1 MTRTFLLRLRPWAV
15 AAGCLIGSL
24 NCLAHAQLEPAPSNR
39 NLGPGEVKVSSE
51 FESIEVVIGSSR
63 LITMPFS
70 IPRVVIEDPSI
81 LSATPLAKDQIL
93 IRALATGVTS
103 VGIIDENDRSYTI
116 EVNVV
121 SDVRQLQAI
130 INHTFPTAN
139 ITVRPLKESIVL
151 VGTVPNPEM
160 AAQVVDVAK
169 QFSERVFQNL
179 QVSGAQNISLTMKI
193 YEVSRTKLRRIGS
206 DWQFANNRF
215 AVIQGAGDLIDMAA
229 NQALVNNPASPVTPA
244 MRTTD
249 GQILATGD
257 TFRTNILR
265 GSSQLTTA
273 IEFLEQHDVARLI
286 DEPTLVTLNGRPAE
300 FLSGGEVPILVNAGL
315 GVASIE
321 FRPFGT
327 KVDFL
332 PIVLG
337 EGRLKID
344 LRYEVSQLAPGLS
357 GDTDTPGFTVSRTNV
372 GAEITA
378 GHTLAIAGVVKEQS
392 KTVKRGLPGL
402 MHAPWIG
409 AAFSKNNDQVTE
421 VEMLVIATP
430 QFIGE
435 VDPSMLPG
443 FGPAENSES
452 PLNMEFYGRGYV
464 EVPRCDPPVNQAGYG
479 GQGYPG
485 VTPAQYQ
492 GAPAEYQGAPVA
504 PMAPPAKPPATSP
517 TVGRGIIEPT
527 MAPRAPQANNLPFG
541 AGPRR

>member
-103 VGIIDENDRSYTI
+103 VGIIDENDRSYTV

-160 AAQVVDVAK
+160 AAQVVDVAS

-215 AVIQGAGDLIDMAA
+215 AVIQGAGDLIDLAA
-229 NQALVNNPASPVTPA
+229 NQALANNPASPVTPT
-244 MRTTD
+244 MRSTD
-249 GQILATGD
+249 GQIVATGD
-257 TFRTNILR
+257 TIRTNILR
-265 GSSQLTTA
+265 GSAQLTTA

-492 GAPAEYQGAPVA
+492 GAPSQYQGAPVA
-504 PMAPPAKPPATSP
+504 PMAPPAMPPTTSP

>member
-1 MTRTFLLRLRPWAV
+1 MKCSFLSWLRPWAV
-15 AAGCLIGSL
+15 AAGCLMGSL
-24 NCLAHAQLEPAPSNR
+24 SGMAEAQFVRTPSN
-39 NLGPGEVKVSSE
+39 NLSPGEVKVSSD
-51 FESIEVVIGSSR
+51 FESIEVVVGSSR

-93 IRALATGVTS
+93 IRALTTGVTS
-103 VGIIDENDRSYTI
+103 IGIIDENDRSYTI

-130 INHTFPTAN
+130 LNHTFPTAN
-139 ITVRPLKESIVL
+139 ITVRPLKESIIL

-160 AAQVVDVAK
+160 AAQVVDVAS

-193 YEVSRTKLRRIGS
+193 YEVSRTKLRRIGA

-215 AVIQGAGDLIDMAA
+215 AVMQGAGDLIDMAA
-229 NQALVNNPASPVTPA
+229 NQTLAGNPVAPVPA
-244 MRTTD
+244 GFRTTD

-265 GSSQLTTA
+265 GSAQLTTA
-273 IEFLEQHDVARLI
+273 IEFLEQHDAARLI

-300 FLSGGEVPILVNAGL
+300 FLSGGEVPIVVNAGL

-337 EGRLKID
+337 DGRLKID

-357 GDTDTPGFTVSRTNV
+357 GDTNTPGFTVSRTNV

-421 VEMLVIATP
+421 LEMLVIATP
-430 QFIGE
+430 QFIGD
-435 VDPSMLPG
+435 VDPSLLPLT
-443 FGPAENSES
+443 GPGENSQS
-452 PLNMEFYGRGYV
+452 PLNMEFYGRGYL
-464 EVPRCDPPVNQAGYG
+464 EVPRCDPAVDTASYH
-479 GQGYPG
+479 GQSGMG
-485 VTPAQYQ
+485 VAPAQYQ
-492 GAPAEYQGAPVA
+492 GAPAPSG
-504 PMAPPAKPPATSP
+504 PAYGPGLSP
-517 TVGRGIIEPT
+517 TVGRGLEPT
-527 MAPRAPQANNLPFG
+527 PSARGPQANQPFG

>member
-1 MTRTFLLRLRPWAV
+1 MKRSFLLRFRPWAV
-15 AAGCLIGSL
+15 AAGCLLGSL
-24 NCLAHAQLEPAPSNR
+24 HSTANAQFDLPQSSNKLA
-39 NLGPGEVKVSSE
+39 PGEVKVSSE
-51 FESIEVVIGSSR
+51 FESIEVVVGSSR

-81 LSATPLAKDQIL
+81 LSGTPLSKDQIL

-103 VGIIDENDRSYTI
+103 IGIIDENDRSYTI

-121 SDVRQLQAI
+121 SDVRQLQVI
-130 INHTFPTAN
+130 LNHTFPTAN

-160 AAQVVDVAK
+160 AAQVVDVAS

-193 YEVSRTKLRRIGS
+193 YEVSRTKLRRVGA
-206 DWQFANNRF
+206 DWQFANKRF
-215 AVIQGAGDLIDMAA
+215 AVVQGAGDLIDLAA
-229 NQALVNNPASPVTPA
+229 NQAFANSPASPVTP
-244 MRTTD
+244 TIQSTD

-257 TFRTNILR
+257 TIRTNILR
-265 GSSQLTTA
+265 GSGQLTAA

-372 GAEITA
+372 GAEMTA

-430 QFIGE
+430 QFIGD
-435 VDPSMLPG
+435 VDPSMLPA
-443 FGPAENSES
+443 FGPAQNSES

-485 VTPAQYQ
+485 VAPAQYQ
-492 GAPAEYQGAPVA
+492 GVPVA
-504 PMAPPAKPPATSP
+504 PMAPPAMPPATSP
-517 TVGRGIIEPT
+517 TVGRGIEST
-527 MAPRAPQANNLPFG
+527 TTPRSPQANNLPFG

>member
-1 MTRTFLLRLRPWAV
+1 MKRSFLPLLRRLAL
-15 AAGCLIGSL
+15 AAGCLLCWLPASANAQFGPSQPTH
-24 NCLAHAQLEPAPSNR
+24 NLA
-39 NLGPGEVKVSSE
+39 PGEVKVSSE
-51 FESIEVVIGSSR
+51 FESIEVVVGSSR

-93 IRALATGVTS
+93 VRALATGVTS
-103 VGIIDENDRSYTI
+103 IGIIDENERSYTI

-160 AAQVVDVAK
+160 AAQVVDVAS

-193 YEVSRTKLRRIGS
+193 YEVSRTKLRRVGA
-206 DWQFANNRF
+206 DWQFANSRF
-215 AVIQGAGDLIDMAA
+215 GVIQGAGDLIDMAA
-229 NQALVNNPASPVTPA
+229 NQALANNPASPVTPT
-244 MRTTD
+244 MRSTD
-249 GQILATGD
+249 GQILAGGD
-257 TFRTNILR
+257 TVRANILR
-265 GSSQLTTA
+265 GSAQLTTA
-273 IEFLEQHDVARLI
+273 IEFLEQHDVARLL

-332 PIVLG
+332 PIALG
-337 EGRLKID
+337 EGRLKVD

-435 VDPSMLPG
+435 VDPSLLPG
-443 FGPAENSES
+443 AGPAENSES

-464 EVPRCDPPVNQAGYG
+464 EVPRCDPPVHPASFRA
-479 GQGYPG
+479 QGYQN
-485 VTPAQYQ
+485 VTPAQYEAVPA
-492 GAPAEYQGAPVA
+492 APSTL
-504 PMAPPAKPPATSP
+504 APPAVAPAGSP
-517 TVGRGIIEPT
+517 TVGRGLQSAP
-527 MAPRAPQANNLPFG
+527 APRAPQANNLPFG